1 MVEGVLVTAG
11 EDLKVWETGNYAQIY
26 QYAPETEGAR
36 KVDLVCGSWSAD
48 TTGIASLIKNEDKI
62 LLTFNKSGKYTSHE
76 IITQGIS
83 KPSFLQFPRTSQK
96 HLYLSAGNELHYFDV
111 ARQKSRKSFT
121 LKSQISCFTPNQTDS
136 HLAVGCSN
144 GSIVL
149 LTTASNQLSN
159 PMTGPKCAGQRVTS
173 LKYSLK
179 RPAFL
184 GSSSESGTVSFWDCN
199 ASKNIFNINEHLAPC
214 TSFAFSPVN
223 DTLAASCGLDKKFI
237 CHDTKSRRSVCNLVL
252 EQPCTTVDFD
262 VDGKTVAVGTSRG
275 KVFVYDLRNTSTAWR
290 TLTAHN
296 GKVATLAFKP
306 IIDKGNVNQVMS
318 AVKSASKSKLRT
330 QKSITALKTV
340 EEEYKENVK
349 PDDFDFN
356 DNKGSFDEEINSPG
370 ASDTSVF
377 SKRDSLSSQ
386 LFSPLK
392 ETEFSFTQANP
403 PSGSSSRRTSEVR
416 LSTEGLFSPVREEGG
431 SLNLGRRTP
440 LSNLGTPASS
450 PALTSIQEEST
461 SPPNPF
467 SGKLSLETL
476 TEVAKSVTFRA
487 EGSPEYDE
495 SAVQHHQHPPP
506 DMPEPVL
513 DLYEQTKTLRPVP
526 ETETRMP
533 GFSSVTAEPPRLRS
547 SRPPRTEGSRI
558 SDPRSSA
565 EEGRDELQ
573 QLERSLPDERT
584 SGGFEGKTKGETD
597 QWERRS
603 RGDSTGQDL
612 KSILTAFPT
621 VLIEDISPEQNRRI
635 AGNITSNILNR
646 PPTLR
651 MSRHQD
657 SAGESS
663 GSTSCGGGQADEFN
677 RRYVEEVVTEAMEE
691 WCSGVENKIINMHYS
706 MIRIM
711 QQYQD
716 ETKSYI
722 EELHGMEAL
731 KRENE
736 RLRLEN
742 QQLKQFF

>member
-1 MVEGVLVTAG
+1 LVTAG
-11 EDLKVWETGNYAQIY
+11 EDLKVWETGSYAQIY

-36 KVDLVCGSWSAD
+36 KADLVCGSWSAD

-62 LLTFNKSGKYTSHE
+62 LLTFNKGGKYTSHE

-96 HLYLSAGNELHYFDV
+96 HLYLSAGSELHYFDV

-136 HLAVGCSN
+136 HLAVGCNN

-262 VDGKTVAVGTSRG
+262 VDGTTVAVGTSRG
-275 KVFVYDLRNTSTAWR
+275 KVFIYDLRNTSTAWR

-306 IIDKGNVNQVMS
+306 IIDKGNVTQVMS
-318 AVKSASKSKLRT
+318 AVKSKLRT

-340 EEEYKENVK
+340 EEEFKENVK
-349 PDDFDFN
+349 PEDFVFN
-356 DNKGSFDEEINSPG
+356 ENKGSFDKDEG

-440 LSNLGTPASS
+440 LSNLGTPAAS

-461 SPPNPF
+461 SPPNLKPHSF

-495 SAVQHHQHPPP
+495 SAVQHRQQPPPP

-513 DLYEQTKTLRPVP
+513 DLYQQTKTLRPVP
-526 ETETRMP
+526 ETENRMP
-533 GFSSVTAEPPRLRS
+533 GFSSVTADPPRLRS
-547 SRPPRTEGSRI
+547 SRRIEGSRN
-558 SDPRSSA
+558 SDPSSLA
-565 EEGRDELQ
+565 DSEGRADLQ
-573 QLERSLPDERT
+573 QAERSLPEERM
-584 SGGFEGKTKGETD
+584 SGGFEGKSRGESD
-597 QWERRS
+597 QRERRS

-621 VLIEDISPEQNRRI
+621 VLLEDISPEQNRRT

-651 MSRHQD
+651 MSRQQD

-663 GSTSCGGGQADEFN
+663 GSTSGGGGQADGFN

-691 WCSGVENKIINMHYS
+691 WCSGVEDKIINMHYS
-706 MIRIM
+706 LIRIM
-711 QQYQD
+711 HQCQD

-722 EELHGMEAL
+722 EELHGMEEL